1 MKWDPNQQS
10 DNVEDLRNQGQRGAG
25 GMRRVGLG
33 GGIGTIVLVLL
44 AFFFG
49 VDPSMVLQLGQAV
62 GPTQQAPA
70 PQAGPKMQAQTE
82 QDKFISYVL
91 LDTERV
97 WSEIFRQAGQE
108 YPEPKLGIFA
118 GRVASACGM
127 ATSATGPFYCPADSK
142 VYIDT
147 SFFNELRTR
156 YRAPGDFAQ
165 AYVLAHEIGH
175 HIQNVTGTMQR
186 VEATR
191 RRMNE
196 RDSNALSVRVE
207 LQADCYAGVWAHHSD
222 KARGT
227 LEQGDVQEAL
237 GAASAVGDDR
247 IQKATQGYVVPDSF
261 THGSAEQ
268 RMRWFKRGLETGNLK
283 TCDTF
288 SAQQL

>member
-1 MKWDPNQQS
+1 
-10 DNVEDLRNQGQRGAG
+10 
-25 GMRRVGLG
+25 MRRVGLG
-33 GGIGTIVLVLL
+33 GGIGTIILVLL
-44 AFFFG
+44 ALFFG

-91 LDTERV
+91 LDTEKV
-97 WSEIFRQAGQE
+97 WSEIFRQAGQD

-118 GRVASACGM
+118 GCVASACGM

-227 LEQGDVQEAL
+227 IEHGDVQEAL

-247 IQKATQGYVVPDSF
+247 IQKAAQGYVVPDSF

-288 SAQQL
+288 NALQL